1 METNEKVGGKGR
13 FSWLHRGLSFPV
25 RIGRELKTLLL
36 FLLLNLISS
45 ISYYIFEVFF
55 GTTEKPTIWFL
66 VVAICVSC
74 TLACIEMLG
83 AYVLRR
89 IPKVRAAYVVLIA
102 AMYNVF
108 IVVDYFCL
116 YKFHV
121 CFLHDFFDAVW
132 QTSLSEAM
140 QFMRTYLT
148 VGAAVA
154 LLVGVALFNLIVVL
168 LSKLIA
174 RVRNIAYF
182 IAVFGV
188 LGLACWGYMAVWF
201 VLYRSSTRFHLCSA
215 PTRIVYFY
223 GKAVYQKRGISIL
236 SSACEQVNDVEAFA
250 DAPNV
255 VVVIG
260 ESASVYHSQIYGY
273 HLATTPTIQRL
284 QEQGELIA
292 FDNAVS
298 VADYTYR
305 VMKSVYSLDSMGTDF
320 FNTPLFP
327 AVYKG
332 CKWKTALYDNSYYA
346 GKGNTFLADVRLS
359 KILFDI
365 RNEHG
370 YDYDGD
376 LVNTVQVQ
384 PKESLCVIHLFGQH
398 YLYGERYPESW
409 KFFTLDQYDKQ
420 RWNAKQRKVI
430 AEYDNAMRYNDYVLG
445 QIIDKFQHTNSVVI
459 YFSDHGE
466 EVFELRDLNGHG
478 TAALSQDLRYQ
489 IRVPMFI
496 WMSAEYR
503 EKHSDIYQRALA
515 NKHTPIITDD
525 VSHTI
530 LGLGGVQSEWYRPTR
545 DFLNPEYFGKKQRIV
560 LNSIDY
566 DERVRAYEAL

>member
-1 METNEKVGGKGR
+1 MKTNDKIGCKGR
-13 FSWLHRGLSFPV
+13 FSWLHQGLVSP
-25 RIGRELKTLLL
+25 IGRELKILVL
-36 FLLLNLISS
+36 FLLLNLVSS
-45 ISYYIFEVFF
+45 VPYYIYEVFF
-55 GTTEKPTIWFL
+55 GTSEKTTIWFL

-74 TLACIEMLG
+74 TLAYMEALG
-83 AYVLRR
+83 AYALRK
-89 IPKVRAAYVVLIA
+89 IPRVRTVYVVLIA
-102 AMYNVF
+102 AVYNVF
-108 IVVDYFCL
+108 ILIDYFCL
-116 YKFHV
+116 YKFHT
-121 CFLHDFFDAVW
+121 CFLHEFFDAVW
-132 QTSLSEAM
+132 QTSLSESM
-140 QFMRTYLT
+140 QFLRTYLT
-148 VGAAVA
+148 MGTVVA

-168 LSKLIA
+168 LSKLVA
-174 RVRNIAYF
+174 KVRNVAYF

-201 VLYRSSTRFHLCSA
+201 VLYRSSTHFHLCSA
-215 PTRIVYFY
+215 PTRFVYLY
-223 GKAVYQKRGISIL
+223 GKAVYQKRGISTL
-236 SSACEQVNDVEAFA
+236 CSACEQVNEVCAFA

-260 ESASVYHSQIYGY
+260 ESASVYHSQFYGY
-273 HLATTPTIQRL
+273 NLPTTPIIQRL

-305 VMKSVYSLDSMGTDF
+305 VMKSVYSLDSMGVDF

-332 CKWKTALYDNSYYA
+332 CKWKTSLYDNSYYA
-346 GKGNTFLADVRLS
+346 GKGNTFLSDVRLS
-359 KILFDI
+359 EVLFDI

-376 LVNTVQVQ
+376 LVNIVEVQ

-398 YLYGERYPESW
+398 FLYDERYPESW
-409 KFFTLDQYDKQ
+409 KYFTPDLYDKERWTERQ
-420 RWNAKQRKVI
+420 REIIAK
-430 AEYDNAMRYNDYVLG
+430 YDNAMRYNDYVLG
-445 QIIDKFQHTNSVVI
+445 QIIDKFRHTNSVII
-459 YFSDHGE
+459 YFSDHGQ
-466 EVFELRDLNGHG
+466 EVFELRDFNGHG
-478 TAALSQDLRYQ
+478 TAAQSPDLRYQ

-503 EKHSDIYQRALA
+503 EKHPDIYERALA

-530 LGLGGVQSEWYRPTR
+530 LGLGGIQSEWYSPTR
-545 DFLNPEYFGKKQRIV
+545 DFLNPEYLSKKQRIV

-566 DERVRAYEAL
+566 DERIRAY